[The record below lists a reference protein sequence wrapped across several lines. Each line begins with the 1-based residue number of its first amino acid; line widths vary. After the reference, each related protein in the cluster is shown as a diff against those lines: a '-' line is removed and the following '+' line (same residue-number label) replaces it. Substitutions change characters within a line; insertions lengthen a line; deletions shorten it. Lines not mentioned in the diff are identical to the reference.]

1 MIVYNGK
8 TDRQQH
14 TTTTTTTL
22 RDREARRRETTVLRF
37 LSARSKESFI
47 QIYKLKKIQKKKQIA
62 FIFRKKKEIKH

>member
-47 QIYKLKKIQKKKQIA
+47 QIYKLKKYKKKNKL
-62 FIFRKKKEIKH
+62 RLYLEKKRN